1 MIRSPGLSH
10 PVSEKLA
17 RLLLEWAGGGEQSN
31 EGICIKSALTHEEI
45 AQ

>member
-1 MIRSPGLSH
+1 MIRSLRLSH

-17 RLLLEWAGGGEQSN
+17 RLLLEWAGGGGQSN
-31 EGICIKSALTHEEI
+31 EGICIKSALTHGEN